1 MILPSSGETM
11 TGVLC
16 LLVGS
21 PVHERHGATGESPA
35 KGLWI
40 GNRTYADL
48 HLLGAGS
55 DADGLLW
62 QVSM

>member
-1 MILPSSGETM
+1 MVKP
-11 TGVLC
+11 C
-16 LLVGS
+16 LERYVYLW
-21 PVHERHGATGESPA
+21 VHQRHGATGESPA

-40 GNRTYADL
+40 GNGTYADL

>member
-1 MILPSSGETM
+1 M

-40 GNRTYADL
+40 GNGTYADL

-55 DADGLLW
+55 DADGLPW